1 MGINMKA
8 KWWHDKIAYQIY
20 PKSFC
25 CSNGDGIGDI
35 PGIISKLDYL
45 KSLGIDVIWLSP
57 VYRSPFMDEGYDISD
72 YYDID
77 PVFGSMNDM
86 RTLICE
92 AKKRDMHILMDLV
105 VNHCSDKHQWFQKAL
120 SDPTG
125 EYADY
130 FYIRKG
136 KAGGPP
142 SNLGT
147 YFGGSAWERIGDSEY
162 FYLHL
167 FSKGQ
172 PDLNWENP
180 RVRREIYDMVN
191 FWLDMGLSG
200 FRLDAIINIKKDTSF
215 PDYPSARADGLASP
229 TCALARDNGVLDLLD
244 ELSRKTFKKHDAL
257 AIAELFD
264 YRKSD
269 LARYIG
275 DSGCFSTIF
284 DFNEVCLGHTKNGWY
299 DTVPITAKAYR
310 DAMFKSHSL
319 SDKIGFVANIIENHD
334 EPRGVSRYIPA
345 GCLNSASKKLL
356 ALILLTRRGLPFIY
370 QGQEIGMENCPFLDI
385 SEFDDIATKN
395 QYAIAL
401 GAGLTEREAL
411 EAVCKFSRDN
421 SRTPFQW
428 SDVENAG
435 FTSGTPWLKVNP
447 NYSKLNLKAQLN
459 DDNSVFSFYKRLIA
473 LRKSEEY
480 GQTLTFG
487 ELEPAYLDNDE
498 IIAFYRRHNGKTLLS
513 ISNFSTRANE
523 LAISSSAARVVIN
536 NMGSLALSD
545 DTLTLEPYQA
555 VLLEL

>member
-1 MGINMKA
+1 MKA
-8 KWWHDKIAYQIY
+8 KWWHGKIAYQIY

-25 CSNGDGIGDI
+25 DSNGDGIGDI

-45 KSLGIDVIWLSP
+45 KRLGIDVIWLSP

-77 PVFGSMNDM
+77 PAFGTMDDM
-86 RTLICE
+86 RALLSE

-105 VNHCSDKHQWFQKAL
+105 VNHCSDKHEWFQKAL
-120 SDPTG
+120 LDPTG
-125 EYADY
+125 EYGDY

-136 KAGGPP
+136 KAGGAPN
-142 SNLGT
+142 NLST
-147 YFGGSAWERIGDSEY
+147 YFGGSAWERIGESEY

-167 FSKGQ
+167 FTKGQ

-215 PDYPSARADGLASP
+215 PDYPSSRADGLASP
-229 TCALARDNGVLDLLD
+229 TNALARDNSVLSFLD
-244 ELSRKTFKKHDAL
+244 ELSRETFKKHDAL

-264 YRKSD
+264 YKQSD

-275 DSGCFSTIF
+275 DDGCFSTIF
-284 DFNEVCLGHTKNGWY
+284 DFNEVCLGHTRNGWY
-299 DTVPITAKAYR
+299 DAVPISAEEYR
-310 DAMFKSHSL
+310 DAIFKSHRL

-345 GCLNSASKKLL
+345 DDLCDASKKLL

-395 QYAIAL
+395 QYLAAL
-401 GAGLTEREAL
+401 QAGLTEKEAL

-428 SDVENAG
+428 SDAKNAG
-435 FTSGTPWLKVNP
+435 FTAGTPWLKVNP
-447 NYSKLNLKAQLN
+447 NYSRLNLEAQLG
-459 DDNSVFSFYKRLIA
+459 DKSSVFSFYKRLIA

-480 GQTLTFG
+480 GDILTFG
-487 ELEPAYLDNDE
+487 ELEPAYLENDE
-498 IIAFYRRHNGKTLLS
+498 IIAFYRRNGGRTLLS
-513 ISNFSTRANE
+513 ISNFSARANE
-523 LAISSSAARVVIN
+523 LDIGSASARAVIN
-536 NMGSLALSD
+536 NLDSLAHSGAK
-545 DTLTLEPYQA
+545 LTLEPYQA